1 MKRKKQTPFQEPAVA
16 EVFKS
21 YDGTAGTHLRE
32 LREIVFE
39 AAAATEGVGTVVET
53 LKWGQPS
60 YLTPKTKS
68 GSTIRM
74 DAVKGNADAVALY
87 FHCQTSL
94 VPTFRD
100 QYGEALTFEG
110 NRSIVLDLNSPLP
123 VTELRHCISQAL
135 TYHLSKKKRR
145 A

>member
-1 MKRKKQTPFQEPAVA
+1 MKRKKKSPFQEPAVA
-16 EVFKS
+16 TLFKS
-21 YDGTAGTHLRE
+21 YEGAAGTHLHE

-39 AAAATEGVGTVVET
+39 AAAATEGVGIVVET

-60 YLTPKTKS
+60 YLTPETKS

-74 DAVKGNADAVALY
+74 DAVKGNDDAVALY
-87 FHCQTSL
+87 FHCQTTL

-100 QYGEALTFEG
+100 QYSETLNFEG
-110 NRSIVLDLNSPLP
+110 NRSIVLDVNSPLP
-123 VTELRHCISQAL
+123 VAELRHCISQAL
-135 TYHLSKKKRR
+135 TYHLSKKKR